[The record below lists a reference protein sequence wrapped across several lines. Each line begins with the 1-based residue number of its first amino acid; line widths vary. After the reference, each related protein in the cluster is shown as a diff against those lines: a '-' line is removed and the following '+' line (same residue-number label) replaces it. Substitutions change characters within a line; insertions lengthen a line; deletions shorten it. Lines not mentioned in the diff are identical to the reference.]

1 MAGAVVDASLAGAWL
16 LPDEHSKEADALL
29 KRITSGEVEL
39 VVPDLWI
46 YEMTNLLIMAERRNR
61 IGSDQIEEGLDL
73 ISSIP
78 RTMHH
83 HRSHLA
89 WKRITRFAS
98 RFSLSAY
105 DAAYLELSDRLQCP
119 LHSSDE
125 SLRSAAG
132 RLGLD

>member
-16 LPDEHSKEADALL
+16 LPDEHSGEADLVL
-29 KRITSGEVEL
+29 KKIVSGEVEL

-46 YEMTNLLIMAERRNR
+46 YEMIDLLIVAGRRNR
-61 IGSDQIEEGLDL
+61 ISSDQIEEGLAL

-78 RTMHH
+78 RTEQD

-89 WKRITRFAS
+89 WTRITRFAS

-119 LHSSDE
+119 LHSLDD
-125 SLRSAAG
+125 SLVSAA
-132 RLGLD
+132 RQLGLD